1 MGSALLTLFV
11 VSTGENT
18 FEVANAIMD
27 ATTSYA
33 GLYMIVWLVI
43 STSILSLILGIL
55 IDAITAENDEL
66 EAEEEEK
73 NIEKLPKPEELESP
87 REKVARLE
95 RRLTIREEKAEVR
108 RKRQVARAK
117 ADVAVVRR
125 WLISIGE
132 EKHTRE
138 TLAMEK
144 SLTPGQKLGARRRLD
159 AFNARSKKRAAV
171 TGIGSV
177 RKLSAYNLEDEDYA
191 PGTKSADERLADM
204 KRQLDERVAARRK
217 EVAAANV
224 ILSPEDVT
232 PEIITWHCVRPP
244 KWKRDV
250 LEIEYEDEDGLP
262 KSEARL
268 MREEEDFQRAES
280 CSARIST

>member
-43 STSILSLILGIL
+43 STSILSLILASL
-55 IDAITAENDEL
+55 IDAHHRRERRARG
-66 EAEEEEK
+66 EEEEK

-132 EKHTRE
+132 EKYTRRSPW
-138 TLAMEK
+138 K
-144 SLTPGQKLGARRRLD
+144 SPSPRVKSSARVDDSTRSTPGP
-159 AFNARSKKRAAV
+159 RSALR
-171 TGIGSV
+171 
-177 RKLSAYNLEDEDYA
+177 
-191 PGTKSADERLADM
+191 
-204 KRQLDERVAARRK
+204 
-217 EVAAANV
+217 
-224 ILSPEDVT
+224 
-232 PEIITWHCVRPP
+232 
-244 KWKRDV
+244 
-250 LEIEYEDEDGLP
+250 
-262 KSEARL
+262 
-268 MREEEDFQRAES
+268 
-280 CSARIST
+280 